1 MKISASVNSTSA
13 SFLWT
18 VGTTVAA
25 LVAIASVIALIV
37 GIDSRPLRLTVLLL
51 ASAAIA
57 VVVVLLPT
65 TWRTRSALLVTAF
78 LAAAGFLPTLTNG
91 SQGSDDSQEPTKR
104 VNAQYL
110 ADLIRK
116 GPFTESLPSGLVAG
130 RLVDVGISDSSAA
143 RRLDAVQLM
152 ITASP
157 EVLESVGANGYIE
170 TYGSPEET
178 VSRARA
184 RLDGL
189 KTQYEG
195 FGGSS
200 GTAESFCVVGNGEWI
215 CGGYRGLVYAEAS
228 VYPNGNAFMPL
239 ASGTVS
245 AELRYAD
252 RMTTLAST

>member
-1 MKISASVNSTSA
+1 MKIATSVNSTSA
-13 SFLWT
+13 SLWT
-18 VGTTVAA
+18 VGITVAA
-25 LVAIASVIALIV
+25 LVAIASVVALIV
-37 GIDSRPLRLTVLLL
+37 GIDSRPLRLTVLLI

-78 LAAAGFLPTLTNG
+78 LAAAGFLPTLTNVNQG
-91 SQGSDDSQEPTKR
+91 VNDSQGPIKR
-104 VNAQYL
+104 VNTQYL

-130 RLVDVGISDSSAA
+130 ELVDVGISDSSAA
-143 RRLDAVQLM
+143 RRLDAVRLI

-157 EVLESVGANGYIE
+157 ESLEDVGANGYIE
-170 TYGSPEET
+170 TYGSREEAA
-178 VSRARA
+178 SRARA
-184 RLDGL
+184 RLSDL
-189 KTQYEG
+189 KIQYEG

-200 GTAESFCVVGNGEWI
+200 GAAESFCVVGNGEWI
-215 CGGYRGLVYAEAS
+215 CGGYRGFVYAEAS
-228 VYPNGNAFMPL
+228 VYPNSNALLPL

-245 AELRYAD
+245 AELRYTD

>member
-1 MKISASVNSTSA
+1 MKNPTTTRRSTS
-13 SFLWT
+13 SSLLWT
-18 VGTTVAA
+18 VGTIGAA
-25 LVAIASVIALIV
+25 LVAIASVSALIV
-37 GIDSRPLRLTVLLL
+37 GIDSRPLRLTVLLV
-51 ASAAIA
+51 ASTAIA

-78 LAAAGFLPTLTNG
+78 LAAAGFLPILTN
-91 SQGSDDSQEPTKR
+91 DSQEPINGQEPTKK

-116 GPFTESLPSGLVAG
+116 GPFTESLPTGLVAG
-130 RLVDVGISDSSAA
+130 EIVDVRISDASAA

-152 ITASP
+152 ITAT
-157 EVLESVGANGYIE
+157 LEDVGANGYIE
-170 TYGSPEET
+170 TYGSPEEAL
-178 VSRARA
+178 SRANA
-184 RLDGL
+184 RLDEL

-195 FGGSS
+195 FGGSQ

-215 CGGYRGLVYAEAS
+215 CGGYRGFVYAEAS
-228 VYPNGNAFMPL
+228 AYPYSNAFLPL

-245 AELRYAD
+245 AELRYTD